1 MFVAASKHMCVCV
14 VGWGYACL
22 CTWVLWCWYKNALSC
37 QVLSGLLHHL
47 MIFAGL
53 WQMPNVSAFII
64 MDTYTCPPA
73 FFACPSWD
81 ESFLLS
87 FHWCWFS
94 KTNWLGFSWNLCFCL
109 VNWPQALHTESV
121 RFKSYGYSALL
132 SLRTTDLQ
140 LDKILSETPKDIAQ
154 IVPVTPSGDPIS
166 IPWPAISLNLL
177 DVLTVA
183 KGNLV
188 VTTDHDC
195 VHHCCCTL
203 W

>member
-1 MFVAASKHMCVCV
+1 MCLHSLSWTHTPVLLLFLPVLLGMKASYCLSID
-14 VGWGYACL
+14 VGS
-22 CTWVLWCWYKNALSC
+22 VKP
-37 QVLSGLLHHL
+37 
-47 MIFAGL
+47 I
-53 WQMPNVSAFII
+53 PR
-64 MDTYTCPPA
+64 
-73 FFACPSWD
+73 CPSVRP
-81 ESFLLS
+81 
-87 FHWCWFS
+87 
-94 KTNWLGFSWNLCFCL
+94 WLGFSWNLCFCL

-121 RFKSYGYSALL
+121 RFKSYGYSILL

-188 VTTDHDC
+188 VTTDHEC

>member
-37 QVLSGLLHHL
+37 QVLYGLLHHL

-94 KTNWLGFSWNLCFCL
+94 KTKPKVSKCAALTGFFLEF
-109 VNWPQALHTESV
+109 V
-121 RFKSYGYSALL
+121 LL
-132 SLRTTDLQ
+132 SSQLASGSPHRVSTLQ
-140 LDKILSETPKDIAQ
+140 IIWLLYFALSQ
-154 IVPVTPSGDPIS
+154 NNRSS
-166 IPWPAISLNLL
+166 IR
-177 DVLTVA
+177 
-183 KGNLV
+183 
-188 VTTDHDC
+188 
-195 VHHCCCTL
+195 
-203 W
+203 